1 MSELAQLRW
10 KCRRG
15 MKELDLLL
23 EGYLVERYPQA
34 AVAEQEAFRAL
45 LDLQDPVLFDYVTG
59 RERPASEDERR
70 VIDALRRTP

>member
-1 MSELAQLRW
+1 MSEIRQLKW

-23 EGYLVERYPQA
+23 EGYLEVRYPEA
-34 AVAEQEAFRAL
+34 GLAEQGAFRAL
-45 LDLQDPVLFDYVTG
+45 LELQDPVLFDYVTG
-59 RERPASEDERR
+59 RDRPTSEDERR